1 MFLISLNRE
10 LRNTNWFKN
19 ENIKEPNLIN
29 CLDLVSL
36 GTVCDVVPLIGL
48 NRAIVK
54 QGLKILKLKKFRF
67 KNFIRYL

>member
-1 MFLISLNRE
+1 MINLTQYLCAAESLYVFNFIKQRIK
-10 LRNTNWFKN
+10 NTNWFKN

-36 GTVCDVVPLIGL
+36 GTACDVVPLIGL

-54 QGLKILKLKKFRF
+54 QGLKF
-67 KNFIRYL
+67 